1 MIHIGRNFNYP
12 AFYFDL
18 RKFPSAQF
26 YSPLPWATISNSNH
40 WERKVLF
47 LSRDLKKNEVRCIFS
62 IIVFD
67 LLSVVEAGIS
77 LLSGFVEEDNFLTSQ
92 TSTTTGMEDPGEI
105 AFPEVWS
112 VPTVH
117 LAMLVPP
124 ELEAFNALEQFSLMW
139 SNGPSNSGLAGT
151 SVNLKSPPPS
161 STIALDEDTA
171 GRLGGDLRLF
181 SPW

>member
-1 MIHIGRNFNYP
+1 M
-12 AFYFDL
+12 
-18 RKFPSAQF
+18 
-26 YSPLPWATISNSNH
+26 ISNSNH

-105 AFPEVWS
+105 AFPEV
-112 VPTVH
+112 
-117 LAMLVPP
+117 
-124 ELEAFNALEQFSLMW
+124 
-139 SNGPSNSGLAGT
+139 
-151 SVNLKSPPPS
+151 
-161 STIALDEDTA
+161 
-171 GRLGGDLRLF
+171 
-181 SPW
+181 